1 MLYLAKKGNS
11 AEARAGEK
19 PGKDNVDQRT
29 QSEKQGIQYRN
40 CSSNQSPK
48 KNITIKY
55 IYTLLN
61 LFLIIKF

>member
-11 AEARAGEK
+11 AGARAGEK

-48 KNITIKY
+48 KK
-55 IYTLLN
+55 TLQ
-61 LFLIIKF
+61 